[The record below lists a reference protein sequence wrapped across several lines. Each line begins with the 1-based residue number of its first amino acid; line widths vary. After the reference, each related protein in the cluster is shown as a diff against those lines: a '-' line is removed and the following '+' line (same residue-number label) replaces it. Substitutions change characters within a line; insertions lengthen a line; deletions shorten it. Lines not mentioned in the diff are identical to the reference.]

1 MLSANKRL
9 LKTGGPWNPRLG
21 LHARAIDQINIHMSK
36 TPIIHHHKS
45 GTYKTHTYVHMYV
58 HTYIHI
64 WRLPAQLSH
73 GQAAS
78 IGTQPS
84 PIKSIWEFQRHTI
97 YLHIY
102 ICIVFVLFSY
112 HRSTRCQR
120 QDGRADSRNNSSSL
134 ISLHHYMPV
143 PLHHSSSS
151 PSWPSSLSFMAFFF
165 FFFFL
170 FCLFFF
176 LSSWHSSCPSH

>member
-1 MLSANKRL
+1 
-9 LKTGGPWNPRLG
+9 
-21 LHARAIDQINIHMSK
+21 MSK
-36 TPIIHHHKS
+36 TPIIHPHKS
-45 GTYKTHTYVHMYV
+45 GTYITHTYVH
-58 HTYIHI
+58 TY
-64 WRLPAQLSH
+64 LEVACSTLH

-97 YLHIY
+97 YPHIY

-112 HRSTRCQR
+112 HRSTRRQR

-151 PSWPSSLSFMAFFF
+151 PSWPSPLSFMAFL
-165 FFFFL
+165 FFFL